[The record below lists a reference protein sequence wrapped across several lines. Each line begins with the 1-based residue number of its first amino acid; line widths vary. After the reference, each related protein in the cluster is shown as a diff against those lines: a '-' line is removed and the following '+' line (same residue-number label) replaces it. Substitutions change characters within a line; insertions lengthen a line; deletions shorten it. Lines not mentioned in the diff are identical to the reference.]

1 MVTTSIRE
9 MRNLVF
15 LSKKPTNDAAWR
27 MKMEDLIIWFIGLV
41 TGLVIGNSY
50 GAFDQTPDSELVK
63 RGYKRFNVKTG
74 KLEWVERQ

>member
-1 MVTTSIRE
+1 
-9 MRNLVF
+9 
-15 LSKKPTNDAAWR
+15 
-27 MKMEDLIIWFIGLV
+27 MEDLIIWFIGLV